1 MREKYDEE
9 IKTELSDEEI
19 DNLDVNAM
27 IQEQR
32 IREKSAE
39 KEKRKQQRKESVQSV
54 GRYFS
59 EAWQAFTKGDVWVK
73 LSSVLM
79 GTGYFARKQIINGL
93 LVMLAEAGFIFFI
106 AFYSVPF
113 LADFGTLGTVKFESV
128 FDPVTLQNTV
138 NDYDNSF
145 LILLNSIISIFV
157 IIIFVIFYIAN
168 IKNVYKLQ
176 LDKESGKHINTF
188 REDLNELVND
198 RFHITLLTL
207 PVIGVILMNIIP
219 IFVLVAVA
227 FTNYDQQHMPPNSL
241 FTWVGL
247 ANFKSLFSNSITAT
261 FGYAFG
267 KILVWTLVW
276 AVFATFTTFIG
287 GILLAILINHKRVKM
302 KKMWRTL
309 FIIAR
314 AVPQFVTLLLV
325 RNFFADSGIV
335 NTICSNLGITRLL
348 QNIGLVSTSID
359 YIPFLTDP
367 GWAKFMIIMIN
378 IWVGVPYQM
387 LISTGILM
395 NIPSDQIESARI
407 DGASNWQI
415 FWHIKIPHIL
425 FIQGPALITDF
436 VKNINNFNVIW
447 LLTQNVF
454 ITHDQALASSNAKE
468 VDLLVTWLFRLT
480 NEYYN
485 YKMASV
491 IGIVVFVICA
501 VFTLITYTRTIK
513 GDREEDFR

>member
-39 KEKRKQQRKESVQSV
+39 KEKRKQQRRESVQSV

-287 GILLAILINHKRVKM
+287 GILLAILINHKRVKL

-309 FIIAR
+309 FIIAI

-415 FWHIKIPHIL
+415 FWRIKIPHIL